1 VAALEVGR
9 VCMKVAGREAGK
21 YCVVLKKMD
30 NTFVLIT
37 GPKQLTGVKRRRCN
51 VEHLEPTQYSLK
63 ISAEAADAAV
73 IKAYDA
79 IGLTKKLSLRLP
91 SPEVMKEIEK
101 KVKEIPK
108 KVEKPKKEK
117 KPEKP
122 KKEEKKEEKPKEEP
136 KEEKPKKKGITIK
149 FKIPTLRKKKPKEE
163 KKVVKKPE
171 KKEVVKKKPVK
182 KPAKKPAKKKP
193 TKKPK
198 KAAKKGK
205 KKK

>member
-1 VAALEVGR
+1 MAALDVGR
-9 VCMKVAGREAGK
+9 VCMKIAGREAGK

-51 VEHLEPTQYSLK
+51 IEHLEPTQYSLK
-63 ISAEAADAAV
+63 IDAEAADAVV

-101 KVKEIPK
+101 RVKEIPK
-108 KVEKPKKEK
+108 KIVKPKEK

-122 KKEEKKEEKPKEEP
+122 KKEEKKPVKEEEKKVEKKEE
-136 KEEKPKKKGITIK
+136 PKKKGITIK
-149 FKIPTLRKKKPKEE
+149 LKIPSLRKKKPKEE

-171 KKEVVKKKPVK
+171 KKPKK
-182 KPAKKPAKKKP
+182 KPAKKPAR
-193 TKKPK
+193 KPK
-198 KAAKKGK
+198 KAVKKGK
-205 KKK
+205 KKR

>member
-1 VAALEVGR
+1 MAALEVGR

-21 YCVVLKKMD
+21 YCVVLKKLD
-30 NTFVLIT
+30 NTFFLVT

-51 VEHLEPTQYSLK
+51 VEHLEPTSYSLK
-63 ISAEAADAAV
+63 IDTEAPDELV

-91 SPEVMKEIEK
+91 SPEVMKEVEK

-108 KVEKPKKEK
+108 VEKPKEEK

-122 KKEEKKEEKPKEEP
+122 KKEEKKPEKKPEEKVEKKEEKPKE
-136 KEEKPKKKGITIK
+136 KKGITLK
-149 FKIPTLRKKKPKEE
+149 FKIPTFGRKKPKEE
-163 KKVVKKPE
+163 KKAEKKPE
-171 KKEVVKKKPVK
+171 KPKKEEKKPEKKPVK
-182 KPAKKPAKKKP
+182 KPE
-193 TKKPK
+193 
-198 KAAKKGK
+198 KAAKKAK

>member
-1 VAALEVGR
+1 VAALDVGT

-63 ISAEAADAAV
+63 IAAEAADDVV

-91 SPEVMKEIEK
+91 SPEVMKEVEK
-101 KVKEIPK
+101 KIKEISK
-108 KVEKPKKEK
+108 KVEKPKEK

-122 KKEEKKEEKPKEEP
+122 KKEEKKPVEKKEKKVEKKEEKPKE
-136 KEEKPKKKGITIK
+136 KKGITIR
-149 FKIPTLRKKKPKEE
+149 FKVPSLRKKKPKEE
-163 KKVVKKPE
+163 KKVE
-171 KKEVVKKKPVK
+171 KKKVVKKKPV
-182 KPAKKPAKKKP
+182 KKPAKKKP

-198 KAAKKGK
+198 KAAKKVK

>member
-21 YCVVLKKMD
+21 YCVILKKLD
-30 NTFVLIT
+30 NTFFLVT

-51 VEHLEPTQYSLK
+51 VEHLEPTSYSLK
-63 ISAEAADAAV
+63 IDTEAPDERV

-91 SPEVMKEIEK
+91 SPEVMKEVEK

-108 KVEKPKKEK
+108 VEKPKEEKKPEKKPEEKVEKKEEKPKEKKGITLKFKIPTFGRKKPKEEKKVEK

-122 KKEEKKEEKPKEEP
+122 KKEEKK
-136 KEEKPKKKGITIK
+136 
-149 FKIPTLRKKKPKEE
+149 
-163 KKVVKKPE
+163 PE
-171 KKEVVKKKPVK
+171 K
-182 KPAKKPAKKKP
+182 KPAKKPE
-193 TKKPK
+193 
-198 KAAKKGK
+198 KAAKKAK